1 MASSNNN
8 TKKLAQQV
16 AGRRVIVGRL
26 KWRKEIAGVVVVF
39 LACWSLFLFY
49 AHFSLTRHVPDAAVD
64 NQQQQPLPFSVQR
77 RHIAEESAHDL
88 NNANAALTMI
98 SDNKKAN
105 DNTNKNDEINNPWY
119 GWQPEI
125 HSNMSCSWR
134 KCFEKDHGC
143 STCRDLVVEIGEPPP
158 PPPLDWVPDVTMLR
172 RMLLDGHDANGNK
185 WPPLLDKELCEP
197 MGVFGGRND
206 DNQHL
211 LAAVPIHAMPFSKA
225 AATTDSKN
233 SNPQQQVQVEGPKI
247 MCLVYTME
255 TAHANSIRA
264 IRETW
269 ASGCDGFLAFSTR
282 SDPRIPAISLPH
294 DGPEDYNNMWQKV
307 RSIWRFVGTH
317 YAGDFDFFLMGGD
330 DLFVLPQN
338 LRNYLR
344 SFSPDD
350 DHFLG
355 RRFKGGGKDNY
366 FNSGGAGYTLSRS
379 ALKKFVSI
387 GLDHPQC
394 HPNGRTSMEDVMI
407 AECLARVL
415 QIHFEDT
422 RDAQGRERFH
432 PFSPGSH
439 FSWKPPAPGKNADW
453 YEQYNKEWGLKLGKD
468 CCAPD
473 SVSFHYMK
481 KPAMVRHLHSL
492 LYNCNNNN
500 DH

>member
-1 MASSNNN
+1 MASPS
-8 TKKLAQQV
+8 TSTLFKYTYLT
-16 AGRRVIVGRL
+16 IL
-26 KWRKEIAGVVVVF
+26 LFFSIT
-39 LACWSLFLFY
+39 LISLFH
-49 AHFSLTRHVPDAAVD
+49 AHLSLNQHVPDAAV
-64 NQQQQPLPFSVQR
+64 NHQQQQPLPFSVQR
-77 RHIAEESAHDL
+77 RHIPLAEESAHGF
-88 NNANAALTMI
+88 NNTNAAMALI
-98 SDNKKAN
+98 PDNKKPAPVTLTLLPITPSPTPINPTPAPITPTPAPIIPTPAN
-105 DNTNKNDEINNPWY
+105 NEINKPWY

-143 STCRDLVVEIGEPPP
+143 STCRDLAVEIGEPPP

-172 RMLLDGHDANGNK
+172 RMLLDGHDNNGNK

-197 MGVFGGRND
+197 MGDSGARKD
-206 DNQHL
+206 DHQQL
-211 LAAVPIHAMPFSKA
+211 LAAVPIHAMPFSEA

-233 SNPQQQVQVEGPKI
+233 SIPQQQPQVQLEGPKI

-307 RSIWRFVGTH
+307 RSIWRFAATH
-317 YAGDFDFFLMGGD
+317 YADDFDFFFMGGD

-350 DHFLG
+350 DHFMG
-355 RRFKGGGKDNY
+355 RRFKVGGNY

-394 HPNGRTSMEDVMI
+394 HPEGRTSKEDVMI
-407 AECLARVL
+407 AECLSRVL
-415 QIHFEDT
+415 QIHLEDT
-422 RDAQGRERFH
+422 RDAQGRERFQ
-432 PFSPGSH
+432 P
-439 FSWKPPAPGKNADW
+439 DW
-453 YEQYNKEWGLKLGKD
+453 YARYSMEWGLKVGKD

-473 SVSFHYMK
+473 SVSFHYIK
-481 KPAMVRHLHSL
+481 KPAMVRHLYSL
-492 LYNCNNNN
+492 LYNCNNNE
-500 DH
+500 DQ